1 MKKISPK
8 ILLIVAA
15 VLSILCAIL
24 MYVFLDENTSEEIPT
39 KKVVVASVDI
49 EPGKEITE
57 SMIKVIAVPDNMV
70 QLDSIEDMNE
80 IIGKRAKVMIYSGDQ
95 ITQKRLNSTLVID
108 GFVGSI
114 PDDKRAVT
122 IKVDEVDTIS
132 GFLKPGEYVDL
143 ICVEDYGD
151 GLTNGKLLFQNI
163 LVLAVGKDN
172 LLTETSTNINATHVT
187 LSISPEDAVRLR
199 VAQKKGNI
207 SLILRPNNPKN
218 NYVYGADVM
227 SAPKMA
233 DRKTDTNVVNTTSS
247 VNNKNVVSERPVSTV
262 QTAVP
267 ATVSQPTVQ
276 TKPVVETGTRI
287 KVIRGTE
294 TN

>member
-1 MKKISPK
+1 MRDIG
-8 ILLIVAA
+8 IDLGTANVLI
-15 VLSILCAIL
+15 
-24 MYVFLDENTSEEIPT
+24 YVKGEG
-39 KKVVVASVDI
+39 VVVN
-49 EPGKEITE
+49 EPTVVAIDAE
-57 SMIKVIAVPDNMV
+57 SK
-70 QLDSIEDMNE
+70 Q
-80 IIGKRAKVMIYSGDQ
+80 
-95 ITQKRLNSTLVID
+95 
-108 GFVGSI
+108 
-114 PDDKRAVT
+114 
-122 IKVDEVDTIS
+122 
-132 GFLKPGEYVDL
+132 
-143 ICVEDYGD
+143 
-151 GLTNGKLLFQNI
+151 
-163 LVLAVGKDN
+163 VLAVGKDN